1 MNKIIDIAT
10 VIDSPSALTQEQGEK
25 IYSIIADSI
34 TRKEGIT
41 LDFTNIESMISPFLN
56 TAIGKLYGSF
66 TEETIK
72 TYLHL
77 ENFPQTKLSTLK
89 IVIDNAKKYYSN
101 KEKYASTVK
110 DVIG

>member
-1 MNKIIDIAT
+1 MDKIIDIAI

-25 IYSIIADSI
+25 VFLIISDSI
-34 TRKEGIT
+34 QRKENIT
-41 LDFTNIESMISPFLN
+41 LDFGNVESMISPFLN
-56 TAIGKLYGSF
+56 TAIGKLYGLF
-66 TEETIK
+66 TEETIS

-77 ENFPQTKLSTLK
+77 KNFPRSKQSTLK
-89 IVIDNAKKYYSN
+89 IVIENAKRYYSN

>member
-1 MNKIIDIAT
+1 MNKIIDIAA

-25 IYSIIADSI
+25 IYSIIADSMS
-34 TRKEGIT
+34 RKEEVT
-41 LDFTNIESMISPFLN
+41 LDFGNVESMISPFLN
-56 TAIGKLYGSF
+56 TAIGKLYGPF
-66 TEETIK
+66 TGETIG
-72 TYLHL
+72 TYLRFK
-77 ENFPQTKLSTLK
+77 NFPQTKQSTLK